1 MKPENE
7 VREDLNNIRYYYA
20 HRKEMDEGYLV
31 TGEHEIM
38 QTVRAYN
45 DAMRKAPLLL
55 YDVYVRMYIRNGK
68 AMMVAVEMNYSD
80 EYIRKL
86 KRAMIA
92 YLCRNVQR

>member
-1 MKPENE
+1 
-7 VREDLNNIRYYYA
+7 
-20 HRKEMDEGYLV
+20 
-31 TGEHEIM
+31 M
-38 QTVRAYN
+38 QMVRAYN

-92 YLCRNVQR
+92 YLCRNVQI

>member
-31 TGEHEIM
+31 TGEQEIM
-38 QTVRAYN
+38 RRMRAYN

-68 AMMVAVEMNYSD
+68 AMAVAVEMNYSD

-92 YLCRNVQR
+92 YLCRNVQI